1 MAILRR
7 LLFAAG
13 CFDVDDGV
21 FAFVVLLRVLL
32 AVAVAPPRLTG
43 GVRRRFGEV
52 VVDLVFAALL
62 AFFLGDFLPVENGA
76 VVADAAGT
84 GDGDAVVVFVAD
96 PNCCCCCRRLS
107 RHALARARASAA
119 SFLDFFLADGVAPPP
134 SSSLVAT
141 TASAFRFLGGIVV
154 KAAWLST
161 QRCSIAIGHHQR
173 LQRLW
178 EDSQ

>member
-1 MAILRR
+1 M
-7 LLFAAG
+7 
-13 CFDVDDGV
+13 
-21 FAFVVLLRVLL
+21 
-32 AVAVAPPRLTG
+32 PPRLT

-62 AFFLGDFLPVENGA
+62 AALLGDFLPVENGA

-119 SFLDFFLADGVAPPP
+119 SFLDFFLADGVASPPPPP
-134 SSSLVAT
+134 SSLAA

-161 QRCSIAIGHHQR
+161 QRCSMLLGNQR